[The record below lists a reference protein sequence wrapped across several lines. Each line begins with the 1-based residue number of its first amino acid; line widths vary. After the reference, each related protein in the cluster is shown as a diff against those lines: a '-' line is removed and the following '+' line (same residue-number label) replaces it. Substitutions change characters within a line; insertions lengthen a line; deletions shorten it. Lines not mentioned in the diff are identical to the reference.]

1 MRPPMLVSL
10 AIIVPLAGAFALRSV
25 TGDMMSAVIVALT
38 LTVTAIACLAGPSR
52 VSRASRR
59 S

>member
-1 MRPPMLVSL
+1 MRPPMRVSL
-10 AIIVPLAGAFALRSV
+10 AIIATLAGAYALRSV
-25 TGDMMSAVIVALT
+25 TGDMMSAVFLALI

-52 VSRASRR
+52 QGRSSRR